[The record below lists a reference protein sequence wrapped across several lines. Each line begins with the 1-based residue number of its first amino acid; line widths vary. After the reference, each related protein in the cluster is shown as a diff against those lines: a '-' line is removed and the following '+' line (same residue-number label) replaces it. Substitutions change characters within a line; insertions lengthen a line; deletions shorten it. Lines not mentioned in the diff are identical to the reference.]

1 MSLVALMDVEPFAV
15 GRTMHT
21 MERSI
26 TGENRVR
33 LSMDAALAAGAV
45 LESIALDPG
54 IGFGKTLEHNLTIL
68 RRLNEFGLNDR
79 PVLLGVSRKSL
90 IGKIT
95 GPAGRKWGT
104 VALTSYARE
113 NGVRILRVHD
123 VKENVQALRM
133 TEAIMAK

>member
-1 MSLVALMDVEPFAV
+1 MAKL
-15 GRTMHT
+15 
-21 MERSI
+21 
-26 TGENRVR
+26 
-33 LSMDAALAAGAV
+33 LAKQAFF
-45 LESIALDPG
+45 SRRHWYHY
-54 IGFGKTLEHNLTIL
+54 GF
-68 RRLNEFGLNDR
+68 NEFGLNDR